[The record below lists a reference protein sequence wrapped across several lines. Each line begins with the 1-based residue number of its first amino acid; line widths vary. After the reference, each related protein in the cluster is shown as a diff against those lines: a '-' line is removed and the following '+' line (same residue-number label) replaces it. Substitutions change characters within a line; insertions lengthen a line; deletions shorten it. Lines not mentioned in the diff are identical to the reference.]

1 MVLIRSD
8 VTHRTPWL
16 GDREDTG
23 GVRVLSGLCFA
34 AAVMTACTAEGPRA
48 SSRSWQQIRCDSA
61 LGSPATTSDELR
73 VSRGGWKTD
82 FSRHCV
88 PLSEIGS
95 GGPSRDGIPPL
106 DRPAFIPANQ
116 AEAWLKV
123 QEPVIAVSEGDT
135 TRAYP
140 LQILIWHEIV
150 NDTIAGR
157 PIVVTFCPLC
167 NTSLVFDRRVGDREL
182 TFGTTGN
189 LRYSDLVM
197 WDRQTESWW
206 QQATG
211 EAIVGELTATRLT
224 RVRSAVLSFEEFRA
238 AYPTGEV
245 LSRAGA
251 DQEME
256 RKGGGRRHY
265 GSNPYVGYDRADQ
278 SPITAFWGDRPVDAR
293 LPPKARVAVATF
305 ADPPVA
311 YVTDGLTG
319 AVATND
325 TVAGRRLA
333 LFFQSG
339 VASPLDRSLTSD
351 GADVGQ
357 AIFYDAVVEGRTL
370 SFRASGRAFIDDQT
384 GSTWSVT
391 GVATAGPLRGKRL
404 TMLDHEFTYWFIW
417 SVFRPDTEVRSWP

>member
-1 MVLIRSD
+1 
-8 VTHRTPWL
+8 
-16 GDREDTG
+16 
-23 GVRVLSGLCFA
+23 VRVIRALSLAMAVA
-34 AAVMTACTAEGPRA
+34 AACSAQGTPV
-48 SSRSWQQIRCDSA
+48 SRGSWQEIRCDSA
-61 LGSPATTSDELR
+61 IGSPATSSDELR

-106 DRPAFIPANQ
+106 DRPAFIPAAQ
-116 AEAWLKV
+116 AEAWLKP
-123 QEPVIAVSEGDT
+123 QEPVIAVSEGET
-135 TRAYP
+135 ARAYP

-150 NDTIAGR
+150 NDTIAAR

-167 NTSLVFDRRVGDREL
+167 NTSLVFDRRVDGREL

-211 EAIVGELTATRLT
+211 EAIVGELTAKRLG

-238 AYPTGEV
+238 AYPSGEV

-251 DQEME
+251 DEEME
-256 RKGGGRRHY
+256 RKGSGRRRY

-278 SPITAFWGDRPVDAR
+278 SPITAFWGDRPVDSR

-319 AVATND
+319 AVAKSD
-325 TVAGRRLA
+325 AIAGHRLV
-333 LFFQSG
+333 LLYLSG
-339 VASPLDRSLTSD
+339 VASPLDTSLTSE

-357 AIFYDAVVEGRTL
+357 AIIYDAVVDGRAL
-370 SFRASGRAFIDDQT
+370 SFRASGRAFIDEQT

-391 GVATAGPLRGKRL
+391 GLATAGVLKGRRL
-404 TMLDHEFTYWFIW
+404 AMLDHEFTYWFIW
-417 SVFRPDTEVRSWP
+417 SVFRPDTEVRTWP